1 MGLFSPRDRKGNK
14 HSSWA
19 EAHKANALYD
29 LADHA
34 RLEQQRYWASPE
46 GQKHNQ
52 EIEKTKEK
60 IFTRLSLFVI
70 GLVVLYY
77 VIQYWVVVLVLGVI
91 GFGLVMYFR
100 ANRANAINT
109 VQNTEPAALP
119 KLVLDKKMD
128 SKQRDSMRTEV
139 PSKAGRK
146 RSHPKKL
153 SGRGTSQNAPNTS

>member
-19 EAHKANALYD
+19 EADKANALYD

-60 IFTRLSLFVI
+60 IITGLLLSVI
-70 GLVVLYY
+70 GLVVLHY
-77 VIQYWVVVLVLGVI
+77 VIQYWLVVLVLGVI

-100 ANRANAINT
+100 ANQAKDIKHVENT
-109 VQNTEPAALP
+109 DPAALP
-119 KLVLDKKMD
+119 NLAQVQKLSSKKG
-128 SKQRDSMRTEV
+128 DSMHSEV
-139 PSKAGRK
+139 PSKTGRK
-146 RSHPKKL
+146 RTHPKK
-153 SGRGTSQNAPNTS
+153 P